1 MKDLL
6 EAIYPRK
13 DRPDYVMR
21 LEPIQTS
28 NNAVFQFLS
37 SEEELAHFPRAPHT
51 PGGTH
56 THSPE
61 PWGEQGGTPEN
72 GQTGEGEERRRS
84 DQEEEEEGGEEAAQP
99 EEEGSTSGVGTYRRN
114 RASRHTLARS
124 HTHTDAHC
132 NTLSVSVSLGGGRY
146 HLVLPVW

>member
-84 DQEEEEEGGEEAAQP
+84 DQEEEEEGGEEVAQP
-99 EEEGSTSGVGTYRRN
+99 EDEGSTSGVGTYRRK
-114 RASRHTLARS
+114 RASRHTLA
-124 HTHTDAHC
+124 HTH
-132 NTLSVSVSLGGGRY
+132 
-146 HLVLPVW
+146 